1 MFFQKNDQTLYISVE
16 ELLSAAWFC
25 YNGITDDEEPVL
37 QKLPAAAE
45 ARGFSLVALE
55 ERFEINGIAVCLCGS
70 VAHRDGTLSLTFETQ
85 ENPARLSAVARKKI
99 RGIGFL
105 YAHLLK
111 SEAPPTLSFT
121 VLRKADESFSWEETP
136 TKANLS
142 AFWKRALAAL
152 ALDGRHAVE
161 KAALRLPTLASLAFP
176 YEKMRDGQA
185 DMMKA
190 VFSAVKSKSV
200 LYATAPTGVGKTIAV
215 LFPALRALGMGYTE
229 KIFYFVPKTTLFDTA
244 SEALLSLASG
254 GALLRAVIVYAK
266 ERLCPYKE
274 NGTPCRFCAHG
285 KAKKEA
291 VKKATEALYQKGI
304 TVVDEKAL
312 LAIALE
318 YGVCPHELSLS
329 YARYADVVICDYNY
343 LFDRRVFLRRF
354 FTEGGH
360 YTFLIDEAHNLP
372 ERAREMYS
380 AELSLS
386 FLHETLVLSRDLELP
401 VASELSR
408 LLETT
413 ERAIDEMLK
422 DDLRKDAEGE
432 DVGFAYTSEPP
443 TPLFALMEDISEKL
457 EKAVFG
463 LSARKDAKSQ
473 LLREALYKLLGVK
486 DTLLCYSEGYVTYAL
501 QENGE
506 KKIKFYC
513 IDPSDEINGRL
524 DKGDSA
530 VFFSATL
537 SPSDYYRSV
546 LTARR
551 PALSIEAPS
560 PFAEENLCVGIM
572 DKVSVRAAAREE
584 SLSEVA
590 KIIATTLREKQGN
603 YMVFCPSFAYMERV
617 AAAFRQLA
625 PRVTVALQKRH
636 MTQKEREAFL
646 DNFKPREK
654 GYFVGFCVT
663 GGIYAEG
670 IDLVGER
677 LIGAIVVGVALPQV
691 SAERELISAY
701 YNEKCEMGK
710 EYAYLY
716 PGMNRILQA
725 AGRVIR
731 REDDKGVVVL
741 IDDRLRS
748 PVCRKVFPQL
758 WHGLKFAGNREALS
772 ALLHRFWQE
781 S

>member
-25 YNGITDDEEPVL
+25 YNGTTDDEEPLL
-37 QKLPAAAE
+37 QRLPAAHAE
-45 ARGFSLVALE
+45 GFSPVSIE
-55 ERFEINGIAVCLCGS
+55 ERLDLNGIAVCLKGR
-70 VAHRDGTLSLTFETQ
+70 VLQKDGLLPLTFETK
-85 ENPARLSAVARKKI
+85 EDPARLSALARKKI
-99 RGIGFL
+99 RGVGFL
-105 YAHLLK
+105 YAHLVK
-111 SEAPPTLSFT
+111 TEAPPTLRFT
-121 VLRKADESFSWEETP
+121 VLRKENEALSWEESP
-136 TKANLS
+136 SKESLS
-142 AFWKRALAAL
+142 SFYKRALAAL
-152 ALDGRHAVE
+152 VLDGRHAVE
-161 KAALRLPTLASLAFP
+161 KAAVRLPTLASLTFP
-176 YEKMRDGQA
+176 YEKARDGQA

-190 VFSAVKSKSV
+190 VFSAIKSKSV
-200 LYATAPTGVGKTIAV
+200 LYATAPTGVGKTLAV
-215 LFPALRALGMGYTE
+215 LFPALRALGLGHTE
-229 KIFYFVPKTTLFDTA
+229 KIFYFVPKTTLFETV
-244 SEALLSLASG
+244 SEALLLLASK

-274 NGTPCRFCAHG
+274 NGTPCRFCTHG

-291 VKKATEALYQKGI
+291 IKKATEALYQRGL
-304 TVVDEKAL
+304 TVVNEEAL
-312 LAIALE
+312 LSTALD

-329 YARYADVVICDYNY
+329 YARYADVVLCDYNY

-354 FTEGGH
+354 FSESGH

-372 ERAREMYS
+372 ERARDMYS

-386 FLHETLVLSRDLELP
+386 FLTDTLALARELEAP
-401 VASELSR
+401 IASALAG
-408 LLETT
+408 LLTAT
-413 ERAIDEMLK
+413 EKAIDEMLR
-422 DDLRKDAEGE
+422 DNLRKDAAGE
-432 DVGFAYTSEPP
+432 ACGFAYQSAPP
-443 TPLFALMEDISEKL
+443 TALFACIEALAERL
-457 EKAVFG
+457 EKAVFA
-463 LSARKDAKSQ
+463 LSAAKDAQSQ
-473 LLREALYKLLGVK
+473 LLREALYRLLGVY
-486 DTLLCYSEGYVTYAL
+486 DTLLCYSEGYVSYAL

-506 KKIKFYC
+506 KKIKFTC
-513 IDPSDEINGRL
+513 IDPSDEINARL

-537 SPSDYYRSV
+537 SPLDYYRSV

-560 PFAEENLCVGIM
+560 PFAKENLCVGIM

-584 SLSEVA
+584 SLAEVA
-590 KIIATTLREKQGN
+590 KIIATVLRERQGN
-603 YMVFCPSFAYMERV
+603 YMVFCPSFSYMERV

-636 MTQKEREAFL
+636 MSQKEREAFL
-646 DNFKPREK
+646 DSFKPREK

-677 LIGAIVVGVALPQV
+677 LIGAIVIGVALPQV
-691 SAERELISAY
+691 SAERELIATY

-710 EYAYLY
+710 EYAYFY

-748 PVCRKVFPQL
+748 PVCSKVFPQL
-758 WHGLKFAGNREALS
+758 WRDLRFAGNREALA

-781 S
+781 E